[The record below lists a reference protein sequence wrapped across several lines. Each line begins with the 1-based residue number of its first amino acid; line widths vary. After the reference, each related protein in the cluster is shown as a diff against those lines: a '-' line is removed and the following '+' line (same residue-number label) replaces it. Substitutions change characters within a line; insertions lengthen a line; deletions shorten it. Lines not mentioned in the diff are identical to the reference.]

1 MPLAA
6 RWYQLGTQLEL
17 QASTLNRIKKDNP
30 SDSRAC
36 LSDALEQWHRQ
47 NPKASWENIANA
59 LKMMDENRLAEKI
72 QKEHC
77 CKHYI
82 CHNEPHY
89 IICGIMFVR
98 KVAT

>member
-1 MPLAA
+1 MLIDLTVPLAA
-6 RWYQLGTQLEL
+6 EWYQLGTQLKL
-17 QASTLNRIKKDNP
+17 QISTLNRIKKDNP
-30 SDSRAC
+30 NDSRAC

-77 CKHYI
+77 CKHYTSVI
-82 CHNEPHY
+82 MKH
-89 IICGIMFVR
+89 IILS
-98 KVAT
+98 VA